1 MIGGEGER
9 TFDNKPETFRLLML
23 SIKEEDTTKNKMR
36 HRKHIFKHQKVPH
49 APFKIHNASQ
59 ALTHATTFLIQKIII
74 NSKLYYH
81 IWSNQQLQK
90 KIIWKDTNTAML
102 MVYFLNLMIKF
113 IILLYIK
120 KSKMS
125 KKTLH

>member
-1 MIGGEGER
+1 MDFETPTTMRNRFIFLGGQERKWSGGKGER
-9 TFDNKPETFRLLML
+9 TFDDKPETFRLLML

-90 KIIWKDTNTAML
+90 K
-102 MVYFLNLMIKF
+102 
-113 IILLYIK
+113 
-120 KSKMS
+120 
-125 KKTLH
+125 